1 MNRHLSPRPRSLR
14 ALIIALCVTSLLVS
28 SANARA
34 LQADL
39 TAMLQIARHHYPNL
53 RVVYLSSRNYG
64 GWSGRDSGSPESYAY
79 ESGFGTR

>member
-1 MNRHLSPRPRSLR
+1 M
-14 ALIIALCVTSLLVS
+14 
-28 SANARA
+28 
-34 LQADL
+34 

-64 GWSGRDSGSPESYAY
+64 GWSGRDSGSPDSYAY